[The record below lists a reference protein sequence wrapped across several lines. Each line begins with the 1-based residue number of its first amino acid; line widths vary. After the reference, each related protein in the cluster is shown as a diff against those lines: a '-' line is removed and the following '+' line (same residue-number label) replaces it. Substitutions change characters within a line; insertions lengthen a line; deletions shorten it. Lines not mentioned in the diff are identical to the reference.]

1 MVVLLF
7 LRLVCFGCD
16 EPSWNKSLLAW
27 NAQRVEPEGP
37 DLEMSVCGDCL
48 YRYKYVKDFCPACFK
63 PYATDDSMLPL
74 LGPVVVVPDGAHAAG
89 ADTAVKGEAGAEAET
104 GEKKAGDETE
114 AVVVMCGECVE
125 PALATAVAD
134 SEAMDVEGEG
144 EGEAGDNSVVD
155 TDKEEATTITSSTN
169 NLPVA
174 SDEAEVAADTQPPAT
189 DNATANGSNSSSASA
204 TAAVGNKS
212 ATNSDELSEDNMV
225 SDLLFLI
232 ILVDKS

>member
-1 MVVLLF
+1 MFVLSF

-74 LGPVVVVPDGAHAAG
+74 LGPVVVVPDGAPG
-89 ADTAVKGEAGAEAET
+89 TGTDTAVKGEVGAEAESR
-104 GEKKAGDETE
+104 EKKAGHE
-114 AVVVMCGECVE
+114 AEAAVVMCGECVE

-144 EGEAGDNSVVD
+144 EAGDNSVVD
-155 TDKEEATTITSSTN
+155 TDKEEATTITASTN

-174 SDEAEVAADTQPPAT
+174 SDEAEVAAGRAL
-189 DNATANGSNSSSASA
+189 ANGSNSSNASSS
-204 TAAVGNKS
+204 GPENNKS
-212 ATNSDELSEDNMV
+212 ANNSDELSEDNMV
-225 SDLLFLI
+225 SNFIYFFLI
-232 ILVDKS
+232 IFNFGR